1 MGRKEKHMPIALR
14 ITAMVFGVG
23 IACST
28 FFVKQHY
35 FIDAVI
41 GFGLAFVAYFPF
53 RPLVKKIIN
62 ENPDN
67 EVVKLLTLDKDDY
80 EGKQT
85 TQAN

>member
-1 MGRKEKHMPIALR
+1 MPIALR
-14 ITAMVFGVG
+14 ITAMIFGLG

-41 GFGLAFVAYFPF
+41 GFGLAFVSYFPCKI
-53 RPLVKKIIN
+53 LVSYIIN
-62 ENPDN
+62 KNSDKPII
-67 EVVKLLTLDKDDY
+67 KLLTLDKDDN

-85 TQAN
+85 PQTN